1 LAHAPAAPKISSSDQ
16 ICSVHRPALLEL
28 NAPLIASPAQAEA
41 VCADSVDPKHVARCM
56 LALFCKPVNAAIAV
70 KGPHQKKS
78 ARMHLMTQVSENSG
92 ICTVTSAVIN
102 SVGLLTKV
110 LNVKQSKSAD
120 IGA

>member
-1 LAHAPAAPKISSSDQ
+1 
-16 ICSVHRPALLEL
+16 
-28 NAPLIASPAQAEA
+28 
-41 VCADSVDPKHVARCM
+41 
-56 LALFCKPVNAAIAV
+56 
-70 KGPHQKKS
+70 
-78 ARMHLMTQVSENSG
+78 MTQVSEPNG